1 MQSDYKDSDPEMLTM
16 HMIFD
21 GVEKFEMSTENY
33 VFNSNEI
40 LDVIE
45 LDDRTVKIIF
55 LTEMMLKQLS
65 LQPKEWT
72 MQYTKMNKVE
82 TYVMLLFSLDDGL
95 PSTPTSS
102 E

>member
-1 MQSDYKDSDPEMLTM
+1 
-16 HMIFD
+16 
-21 GVEKFEMSTENY
+21 
-33 VFNSNEI
+33 
-40 LDVIE
+40 
-45 LDDRTVKIIF
+45 
-55 LTEMMLKQLS
+55 MMLKQLS